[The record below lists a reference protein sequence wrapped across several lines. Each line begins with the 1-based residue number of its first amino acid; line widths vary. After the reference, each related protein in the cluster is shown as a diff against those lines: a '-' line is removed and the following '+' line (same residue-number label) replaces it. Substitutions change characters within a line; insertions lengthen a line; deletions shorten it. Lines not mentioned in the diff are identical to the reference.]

1 MKFPYLPTKRA
12 ENKVKKTLV
21 PTSYYLLY
29 FYLQF
34 RIFEIE
40 CLKIIESFILREFI
54 IIFESLSVL
63 SNEWK

>member
-40 CLKIIESFILREFI
+40 CLKIIESYI
-54 IIFESLSVL
+54 
-63 SNEWK
+63 